1 MQHGS
6 FLFGASTSAHQVEG
20 GNTNNDW
27 WEYERTLPPFM
38 RSGKAANHFHLYKD
52 DIALAASL
60 GHNAHRISLEWSRI
74 EPQEGKFN
82 RAAIEHYRN
91 VLSEIR
97 SRGMK
102 AFVTLHH
109 FTNPVWFARRG
120 GWESTESSELFN
132 RYVRYAGQQLGDVVD
147 FWITINEPNVYAL
160 KSYGKGA
167 WPPKKK
173 SALSTIRVVR
183 NLARAHIK
191 AYRSLHQLSPKVPV
205 GIAQHVVANLLPA
218 ENFLFTHSF
227 FLLTKRTHDFIGV
240 NYYFSR
246 QYTFHIIPPFM
257 RAIPVSGTLSDI
269 AWPIY
274 PEGLTRVLLD
284 IKRYKKPIYVTENG
298 LADTKDSRRADFIR
312 SHVRAIE
319 KAQSKGADVRGYL
332 HWSLLDNFEWADG
345 FAPRFGL
352 VAVDYKT
359 MERTVRPSAWV
370 YKAII
375 EQSHRK

>member
-1 MQHGS
+1 MQQGS

-38 RSGKAANHFHLYKD
+38 RSGKASNHFHLYKE

-82 RAAIEHYRN
+82 RAAIEHYRS
-91 VLSEIR
+91 VLFEIR
-97 SRGMK
+97 SHGMK
-102 AFVTLHH
+102 VFVTLHH
-109 FTNPVWFARRG
+109 VTSPSWFSRQG
-120 GWESTESSELFN
+120 GWESRRSPELFN
-132 RYVRYAGQQLGDVVD
+132 RYARYVGQHLGDVVD
-147 FWITINEPNVYAL
+147 FWITIHEPNVYAL
-160 KSYGKGA
+160 QSYGKGI

-173 SALSTIRVVR
+173 NLFSAMRVMW
-183 NLARAHIK
+183 NLARAHIQ
-191 AYRSLHQLSPKVPV
+191 AYRSLHRISPRVPIGV
-205 GIAQHVVANLLPA
+205 AQRVVLHAQSA
-218 ENFLFTHSF
+218 ENFFFNHLFF
-227 FLLTKRTHDFIGV
+227 FLTKRSHDFIGV
-240 NYYFSR
+240 NYCDAR
-246 QYTFHIIPPFM
+246 
-257 RAIPVSGTLSDI
+257 L
-269 AWPIY
+269 PI
-274 PEGLTRVLLD
+274 VNSLLD
-284 IKRYKKPIYVTENG
+284 MKQYKKPIYITSDG
-298 LADTKDSRRADFIR
+298 IADEGDTMRADFIR
-312 SHVRAIE
+312 SRVRAIE
-319 KAQSKGADVRGYL
+319 KAQSGGADVRGYL

-359 MERTVRPSAWV
+359 MGRTVRPSAWV